1 MAFGR
6 LSRGPDAAPLSEINV
21 TPLVDVMLVLVV
33 VFLLTAPLLATSIRL
48 DLPQAATAPAPS
60 GKQGVQL
67 VVDAAG
73 QAFLDD
79 RPLGDKALAERLA
92 QVAADDPDTEIQLRA
107 DTAVP
112 YGRVVALLDLAQ
124 QAGLVHVGFVAAQ
137 RAATPDRP

>member
-48 DLPQAATAPAPS
+48 DLPQAAAAPAPAA
-60 GKQGVQL
+60 KAALQL

-73 QAFLDD
+73 QAFVEDKPLDD
-79 RPLGDKALAERLA
+79 QALSARLLRI
-92 QVAADDPDTEIQLRA
+92 AADDPDTEVQLRA

-112 YGRVVALLDLAQ
+112 YGRVVALLGLAQ
-124 QAGLVHVGFVAAQ
+124 QAGLAHVGFVALPQ
-137 RAATPDRP
+137 PPAAARP